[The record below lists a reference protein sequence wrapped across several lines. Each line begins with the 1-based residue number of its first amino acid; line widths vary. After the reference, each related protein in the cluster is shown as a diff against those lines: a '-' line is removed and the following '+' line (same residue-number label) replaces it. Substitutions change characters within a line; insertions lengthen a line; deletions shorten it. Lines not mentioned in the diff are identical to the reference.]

1 MAEKRESGRDLLP
14 VLFAVAVMMVVVY
27 FLQATEKNRAIK
39 SGRQQ
44 IEALKQTITD
54 LTTELT
60 RAQNQLEDLE
70 ASHASLKQ
78 DLRSAR
84 EIIGELE
91 SKRQKHTREIDM
103 LGIVI
108 QQKDQKIAE
117 LENRIKTLQN
127 TSGTKEGQKERLI
140 DELQGVVSDQ
150 NQQLTE
156 ARDQIQELKTAQQEL
171 SRRLAAAEKAH
182 SELNER
188 YQKNLDELTNL
199 RNKLQDSD
207 QAS

>member
-1 MAEKRESGRDLLP
+1 LLQSTEKYYLGVAGNNNSDNQAQKRNRMAEKRESGRDLLP

-117 LENRIKTLQN
+117 LESRIKTLQN
-127 TSGTKEGQKERLI
+127 TSGTKEGQKERP
-140 DELQGVVSDQ
+140 QPGNR
-150 NQQLTE
+150 NQW
-156 ARDQIQELKTAQQEL
+156 
-171 SRRLAAAEKAH
+171 
-182 SELNER
+182 
-188 YQKNLDELTNL
+188 
-199 RNKLQDSD
+199 
-207 QAS
+207 